1 MPAFLRAVLSSAYAD
16 CEHAIQR
23 FSAIPSKFSADGN
36 KRASTVKPTSNPFSF
51 NSYAFKPAPQPSAPH
66 IPFDP
71 AELTRRLERYLASLE
86 PGSDAAPARP
96 STISRQASS
105 SSVTAARHAASSGQQ
120 QSRNGANQPFL
131 NPRTKSATA
140 SAHSP
145 ASPNTGTAASPSKK
159 SSHAALNNGNT
170 ALLASSREVAESL
183 PCATA
188 PRSNED
194 LVMPEALR
202 QEARRATRRSLA
214 LHASKGLNAPVAA
227 GELARRLNALAGSG
241 PVNSAGNN
249 DPLLA
254 LKSSSPVMGN
264 GNVKRSSSARANE
277 KRVRAPGADLRKS
290 SSMRLATLEL
300 EREKMR
306 TKEAQGSRRSTRR
319 SMPLLGADA
328 DQLWRVYVSTQ
339 RGTNTQA
346 MAPERQQKSVRKSA
360 SARRAR
366 PTSTSELDVMRGNGG
381 KILQKSRSTGC
392 VEGSDSTQANGEL
405 SKSSDHVFGRRPDWS
420 QRDEMEKFSSHHHPL
435 HLHVPGLGR
444 NSLTTEV
451 RPSGDER
458 GFASDGE
465 RKRMSRTPEMKTSH
479 RQSVRVADV
488 SKRASSTAAT
498 ARRGP
503 PQLPALLHI
512 PSLHS
517 SDEIITLQQ
526 APSSS
531 SPLSPT
537 TIPSPSI
544 TLSPVD
550 SSDTIPMHP
559 GFGPTSSS
567 TNPLVSMRTSS
578 SPTLPPLRRSSSF
591 EARIPQHLFYS
602 SADGQLHGEQSPSHH
617 SFPGKAS
624 GKAAVALAP
633 LPEISPLPA
642 PDRFSK
648 KRPSMAP
655 RQKSSS
661 TTVTTTSAGQRST
674 STTKTTA
681 TTYAAT
687 NKARGQREYGTV
699 MSPVSASAPSS
710 VPWPGP
716 SQGRGARV
724 MVGSGVARP
733 GQLQPQQHQRGVVR
747 EKRSQSAMEMRG
759 GDEYSNNGNSKTLG
773 RRKSVAFV
781 STSYPASASAALPG
795 RSVGPQGRETS
806 SGGPTTGIQRSSTL
820 PVKGKVGE
828 EKDAEGHAA
837 KNSTRLVF
845 WRRDSGK
852 AVDEAMLSGGEEHHV
867 LRSPS
872 RLAFWKK
879 GK

>member
-1 MPAFLRAVLSSAYAD
+1 MPAFFRAVLSSACAD
-16 CEHAIQR
+16 FDHAIQR
-23 FSAIPSKFSADGN
+23 FSAIPNKFSADGN
-36 KRASTVKPTSNPFSF
+36 KRASTVKPASNPFSF
-51 NSYAFKPAPQPSAPH
+51 NNYAFKPAPQPSAPH

-86 PGSDAAPARP
+86 PGSDAAAPPARP
-96 STISRQASS
+96 SAISRQASS

-120 QSRNGANQPFL
+120 QSKNGANQPLL

-145 ASPNTGTAASPSKK
+145 ASPNTGTAASLSKK

-170 ALLASSREVAESL
+170 ALLASSRAVAESL
-183 PCATA
+183 PYATA

-194 LVMPEALR
+194 LVTLEALR

-241 PVNSAGNN
+241 AVNSAGNN

-254 LKSSSPVMGN
+254 LKSSSPTMGN

-306 TKEAQGSRRSTRR
+306 TKEAHGNRRSTRR
-319 SMPLLGADA
+319 SMPLLEADA
-328 DQLWRVYVSTQ
+328 DQMWRVYVSTQ

-366 PTSTSELDVMRGNGG
+366 PTTTSELDVMRGNGG
-381 KILQKSRSTGC
+381 KVLQKSRSTGC
-392 VEGSDSTQANGEL
+392 VEGGDGTQANGEL
-405 SKSSDHVFGRRPDWS
+405 GKSGEHVFGRRPDWS
-420 QRDEMEKFSSHHHPL
+420 QRDEMEKFSSHHPL

-444 NSLTTEV
+444 SCLTMEV
-451 RPSGDER
+451 PSGDER
-458 GFASDGE
+458 DVASDGE
-465 RKRMSRTPEMKTSH
+465 RKRTNRTPEMKTSH
-479 RQSVRVADV
+479 RQSVRVPDV
-488 SKRASSTAAT
+488 SKRASSS

-559 GFGPTSSS
+559 GFGPTNSS

-602 SADGQLHGEQSPSHH
+602 SADGQLHGEQSPNLH

-661 TTVTTTSAGQRST
+661 TTVTTTSTGQRST
-674 STTKTTA
+674 S
-681 TTYAAT
+681 T

-699 MSPVSASAPSS
+699 TSPVSASAPSS

-724 MVGSGVARP
+724 MVGGGVARP

-747 EKRSQSAMEMRG
+747 EKRSQSAMEMRA
-759 GDEYSNNGNSKTLG
+759 GDEYSNNKTLG

-781 STSYPASASAALPG
+781 SNSYPASASADAPG
-795 RSVGPQGRETS
+795 RGVGPQGRETS

>member
-1 MPAFLRAVLSSAYAD
+1 M
-16 CEHAIQR
+16 QR
-23 FSAIPSKFSADGN
+23 FSAIPNKFSADGN
-36 KRASTVKPTSNPFSF
+36 KRASTVKPASNPFSF
-51 NSYAFKPAPQPSAPH
+51 NNYAFRPAPQPSAPNL
-66 IPFDP
+66 PVDP

-86 PGSDAAPARP
+86 PGSDAAAPPARP
-96 STISRQASS
+96 SAISRQASS

-120 QSRNGANQPFL
+120 QQSRNGANQPLL

-145 ASPNTGTAASPSKK
+145 ASPNTGTAASLSKK

-170 ALLASSREVAESL
+170 ALLASSRAVAESL
-183 PCATA
+183 PYATA

-194 LVMPEALR
+194 LVTLEALR

-241 PVNSAGNN
+241 AVNSAGNN

-254 LKSSSPVMGN
+254 LKSSSPVTGN

-277 KRVRAPGADLRKS
+277 KRVCAPGTDLRKS

-300 EREKMR
+300 ELEKMR
-306 TKEAQGSRRSTRR
+306 TKEAHGSRRSTRR
-319 SMPLLGADA
+319 SMPLVGADA

-381 KILQKSRSTGC
+381 KTLQKSRSTGC
-392 VEGSDSTQANGEL
+392 VEGSDGTQANGEL
-405 SKSSDHVFGRRPDWS
+405 GKSGEHVFGRRPDWS
-420 QRDEMEKFSSHHHPL
+420 QRDEMEKFSSHHPL

-444 NSLTTEV
+444 NSLTTDV
-451 RPSGDER
+451 PSGDER
-458 GFASDGE
+458 GFALDGE
-465 RKRMSRTPEMKTSH
+465 RKRTNRTPEMKTSH

-488 SKRASSTAAT
+488 SKRASSPAAP

-537 TIPSPSI
+537 TVPSPSI

-559 GFGPTSSS
+559 GFGPTKNS

-602 SADGQLHGEQSPSHH
+602 SEDGQLHGEQSPHHH

-624 GKAAVALAP
+624 GMAAMALEP

-661 TTVTTTSAGQRST
+661 TTVTTTSTGQRST
-674 STTKTTA
+674 SATKTTA
-681 TTYAAT
+681 SAYAAT
-687 NKARGQREYGTV
+687 NKARGKREYGTV

-724 MVGSGVARP
+724 MVGGGVGRP
-733 GQLQPQQHQRGVVR
+733 AQHQLQQHQRGVVR

-759 GDEYSNNGNSKTLG
+759 GDEHSNNGHNNNKTLG

-781 STSYPASASAALPG
+781 SNSYPASASADASG
-795 RSVGPQGRETS
+795 RGVGPQGRETS

-828 EKDAEGHAA
+828 DKDAEGHAA

-852 AVDEAMLSGGEEHHV
+852 AVDEAMLSGGEEHHI